1 MNQYTKRKLNEALE
15 FTQNDI
21 NKMPTDKLYDYVK
34 IMTKEA
40 NRRRDIL
47 INNPKM
53 GSNPLKKD
61 MMERGKYTM
70 PNEDERFLRQK
81 LVSAYSKAYN
91 LLTTKSS
98 TLTGWYDI
106 RKETRK
112 RFIEKFKNVPDTD
125 TGELSKEAKDKNKR
139 LMFLSHEK
147 INNFWD
153 LYNKLAEDPRVS
165 RYVQGLDT
173 NTLLQDVYE
182 IADSFNFEDL
192 DKKVNSS
199 IRKLVGIGNGNGILI
214 NQYKSKNS
222 GTP

>member
-15 FTQNDI
+15 LTQNDI

-53 GSNPLKKD
+53 ENNPLRYD
-61 MMERGKYTM
+61 VAERGRYILPK
-70 PNEDERFLRQK
+70 EDERFLRQK
-81 LVSAYSKAYN
+81 LISSYSKAYN
-91 LLTTKSS
+91 LLSTKSS
-98 TLTGWYDI
+98 TLSGWQDI

-112 RFIEKFKNVPDTD
+112 RFIEKFRSIPDTD
-125 TGELSKEAKDKNKR
+125 TGNLSKEAKEKNQR

-147 INNFWD
+147 LNNFWN
-153 LYNKLAEDPRVS
+153 LYNKLAEDQRVN

-192 DKKVNSS
+192 DKKVDSS
-199 IRKLVGIGNGNGILI
+199 IRKLIGNGTGNGILI
-214 NQYKSKNS
+214 NQYKYKNS
-222 GTP
+222 GKL